1 MGNYCAAVINMPT
14 LQDCLKVVEELY
26 PKGVAVKDI
35 AKQCGN
41 SMSLVYR
48 AIEKLEKEGKITRR
62 KGKGTRRRLVTE
74 KEIKEIKNRYESGE
88 SIYSIAKKLSRPPST
103 IYYVLKRLGLK

>member
-1 MGNYCAAVINMPT
+1 MVRTMPT
-14 LQDCLKVVEELY
+14 LQECLKVVEKLY
-26 PKGVAVKDI
+26 PEGVAVKDI

-48 AIEKLEKEGKITRR
+48 AIEKLEREGKITRR
-62 KGKGTRRRLVTE
+62 KSKGTRRRLVSE
-74 KEIKEIKNRYESGE
+74 KEIREIRSRYESGE

-103 IYYVLKRLGLK
+103 VYYVLKRLGLK